1 TVLHPVLG
9 VESGVISNV
18 FYEDADP
25 TFAGLLRV
33 IAEFGIGSL
42 PDQRL
47 TGAVAQSDPDAD
59 GEAAAKATNEGS
71 FRFRADG
78 RFAYEEYLSG
88 NDNVQAQRNLAFAI
102 RLRGIVRPQSTFSF
116 QFEDELRRET
126 RPTNYESRGA
136 LDRDIN
142 RLVLQGNFQ
151 PRGRTLSGHLRFQNT
166 LDIFESDEH
175 SFANR
180 MQNTLGARLNWQWFP
195 ATRIYGDASLGFF
208 GGLGDSTKVGSMPLR
223 LLVGAQT
230 VLTVNTTL
238 NTRVGFGKGFY
249 ASGPDFTNVV
259 FGAQFGY
266 RFSPQGRMTVLY
278 DYDFADSINAN
289 FYRDHAFGVQ
299 LAQQIDRWT
308 LSLGGELRLRAYRG
322 VLAEVGG
329 AAMDR
334 SDLILSFPL
343 NASYNFSDRLAGSID
358 YRFVTDQTDFR
369 YMSDGV
375 TDDPSYTRHELL
387 VGIRGAL

>member
-1 TVLHPVLG
+1 
-9 VESGVISNV
+9 
-18 FYEDADP
+18 
-25 TFAGLLRV
+25 
-33 IAEFGIGSL
+33 
-42 PDQRL
+42 
-47 TGAVAQSDPDAD
+47 
-59 GEAAAKATNEGS
+59 
-71 FRFRADG
+71 
-78 RFAYEEYLSG
+78 
-88 NDNVQAQRNLAFAI
+88 
-102 RLRGIVRPQSTFSF
+102 
-116 QFEDELRRET
+116 
-126 RPTNYESRGA
+126 
-136 LDRDIN
+136 
-142 RLVLQGNFQ
+142 
-151 PRGRTLSGHLRFQNT
+151 
-166 LDIFESDEH
+166 
-175 SFANR
+175 
-180 MQNTLGARLNWQWFP
+180 
-195 ATRIYGDASLGFF
+195 
-208 GGLGDSTKVGSMPLR
+208 MPLR